1 MLLLLLFVLFLLL
14 FGAAAEVVD
23 AALDVFLFLFFLVV
37 ALDLAD
43 AAADVA
49 FLFLVPPE
57 VDEVDAALRDFL
69 FPVASSLLEQSRD
82 AERAGIPR
90 WMQILDPG
98 IGFAKDFDGNL
109 KLLKHCGKLRSL
121 VEDYPILLGP
131 SRKGFIG
138 MITGESIPAERD
150 YGTAAACLAGIF
162 GEGNDNGCTI
172 LRVHN
177 VRGIKQAAQV
187 IDAIQRQK

>member
-1 MLLLLLFVLFLLL
+1 MQGTPQTMQIKPTYDHILL
-14 FGAAAEVVD
+14 D
-23 AALDVFLFLFFLVV
+23 IYDFFENKIKKFDGNKSKKKL
-37 ALDLAD
+37 
-43 AAADVA
+43 
-49 FLFLVPPE
+49 
-57 VDEVDAALRDFL
+57 
-69 FPVASSLLEQSRD
+69 
-82 AERAGIPR
+82 
-90 WMQILDPG
+90 ILDPG

-162 GEGNDNGCTI
+162 GEDNGNGCTI

-187 IDAIQRQK
+187 MDAIQRQR